1 MIRALPISLISGLK
15 PNCQFS
21 RRNAVSPEK
30 SGIID
35 N

>member
-15 PNCQFS
+15 PNCQFTLK
-21 RRNAVSPEK
+21 NQ
-30 SGIID
+30 GIKD